1 MCRLFL
7 ANNRWTVDAMRQSL
21 ALIRYIAD
29 GLFASEMSS
38 LKAAG
43 ACLCLL
49 LQLGSSSAPALAQ
62 QTCDRLDVQLATTP
76 VPSQFDFA
84 IRRHEE
90 LVASSAHARADV
102 VAIGDSL
109 IEQWP
114 QSMLLD
120 VFPNQRIVNLGVG
133 GDKTQH
139 VLWRLR
145 SNAFDDLQPHS
156 VVVLIGS
163 ANLSGS
169 QSACAIVSG
178 VAAVVSDIRQRWN
191 PKDIILIEI
200 LPRCKDPSPKLDERM
215 QINAMFQARFQS
227 EPGMKLVNADDAL
240 TCNAQPQS
248 PMYDDDNIHLTANG
262 YRILTEQLK
271 LAVK

>member
-1 MCRLFL
+1 MCHLFL
-7 ANNRWTVDAMRQSL
+7 ANNRWTVDAMRQPL
-21 ALIRYIAD
+21 ALIRSIAD
-29 GLFASEMSS
+29 GLFASGMSGA
-38 LKAAG
+38 KAG
-43 ACLCLL
+43 GVCLCLL
-49 LQLGSSSAPALAQ
+49 FQLVSSSAPALAQ
-62 QTCDRLDVQLATTP
+62 QACDRLDVQQATTP

-90 LVASSAHARADV
+90 LAASSAHTRADV

-145 SNAFDDLQPHS
+145 SNAFDDLRPRS

-163 ANLSGS
+163 ANLSGN

-215 QINAMFQARFQS
+215 QINAMFRARFRS
-227 EPGMKLVNADDAL
+227 EPGIKLVNADDAL
-240 TCNAQPQS
+240 TCNVEGQS
-248 PMYDDDNIHLTANG
+248 PVYNDDYIHLNSTG
-262 YRILTEQLK
+262 YRVLSEQLK
-271 LAVK
+271 SVVR